1 MFDVTGLLLKG
12 KVEALGWNLYGT
24 ADWSCSNS
32 WNCVHRE
39 LHRREIRSDVTGNF
53 MQNDNTHG
61 RPAGT
66 VGYNEAA
73 EETTMDD
80 AGDTD
85 LLLFVS
91 TGVFFSSAL

>member
-1 MFDVTGLLLKG
+1 MERD
-12 KVEALGWNLYGT
+12 VEALEWNLYGA

-39 LHRREIRSDVTGNF
+39 LHRREIRSDVMGNF

-61 RPAGT
+61 RPVGT
-66 VGYNEAA
+66 VSYNEVA
-73 EETTMDD
+73 EGTTMDD
-80 AGDTD
+80 AGDAD

-91 TGVFFSSAL
+91 TDVFFSSAL